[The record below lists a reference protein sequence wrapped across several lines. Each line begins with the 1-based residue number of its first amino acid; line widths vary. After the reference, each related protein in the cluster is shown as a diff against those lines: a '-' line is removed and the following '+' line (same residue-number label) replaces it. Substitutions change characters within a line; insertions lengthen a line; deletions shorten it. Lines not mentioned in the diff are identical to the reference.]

1 MSFQILKNKVPE
13 ELAFKILEFTG
24 KKSQDYNSDYL
35 TVLDEFETVLDT
47 ECDCG
52 DDVNDC
58 ICRCYECGK
67 YKSKCRDTCREN
79 ILEKGYVNVKKI
91 AMKYGIRHWCN

>member
-24 KKSQDYNSDYL
+24 KKYQDYNQNYL
-35 TVLDEFETVLDT
+35 SVLDEFEMVLDS
-47 ECDCG
+47 ECSCG

-58 ICRCYECGK
+58 LCKCNDCEKYISDCRE
-67 YKSKCRDTCREN
+67 TCREN

-91 AMKYGIRHWCN
+91 AMKYGIRHLLN